1 MKIDFGSQ
9 RIEIL
14 LFLKTNMAAMTSRAN
29 KQLNSFGCGLLAS
42 LQDRKTDVN
51 A

>member
-1 MKIDFGSQ
+1 MKMDLGSQ
-9 RIEIL
+9 RIEMC
-14 LFLKTNMAAMTSRAN
+14 LFLDTNMAAMTSRAN
-29 KQLNSFGCGLLAS
+29 QQLNSFGCVLLAS